1 MNTPKTVYD
10 IAAQVRNQQIT
21 TAHLAQTMIH
31 LNIIPKQLA
40 EIIARQMV

>member
-10 IAAQVRNQQIT
+10 IAAQIRNKQMT
-21 TAHLAQTMIH
+21 TAQVANILMQK
-31 LNIIPKQLA
+31 NIIPKQLA